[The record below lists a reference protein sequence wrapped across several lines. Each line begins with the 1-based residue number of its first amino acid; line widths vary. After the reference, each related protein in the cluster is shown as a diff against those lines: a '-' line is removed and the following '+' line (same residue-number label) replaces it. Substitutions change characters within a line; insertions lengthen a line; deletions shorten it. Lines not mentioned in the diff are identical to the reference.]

1 MMHHDGMG
9 SCPQWDADSQCGSA
23 ALRGTAPLTPT
34 LSPPPRKGEGAE
46 HAPWTRRWLA
56 CVLLALAA
64 AVAPARAADF
74 FVTKQGRDANAGT
87 TRAAAFATLQHGVNA
102 LRPGDTLTIG
112 PGEYHEAV
120 KRVDLG
126 SLDRDTVIRA
136 ELAGTVTLRGDVP
149 APVFQPL
156 AGHRF
161 VFVADFPFAGEVPA
175 VNEGDTLT
183 ILKRMPN
190 AAELEFVPGTFFHD
204 ARAGKLYLSTSDM
217 RPASAHHY
225 SVSVLPTH
233 GIHLVRPR
241 RVVVEGINVTGYSA
255 MGLLHYREETA
266 GGVWGMFLV
275 NGKGC
280 VIRDCRAYL
289 NGWGIGMNS
298 GAPGSGDNV
307 IERCVAW
314 ANKSSFAN
322 GDMGGLT
329 VFGARRDVIRDSTA
343 FLNGMYGINIY
354 GTGGA
359 PPSGNDGGNDPTN
372 RSLLINNLAWGNESA
387 DLKIKT
393 GYEYFHVAEGCV
405 STGHWSVVN
414 VTRGLLG
421 REGNAGKA
429 RPGDS
434 ISLGHETALDWQREF
449 ADPANHDYR
458 LQGTSRFRGTGP
470 GGSDRGPFAFATN
483 VFFVRL
489 DGDDLNDGL
498 SVAKAWKTLSR
509 AASRLR
515 AGDTLYVEPG
525 SYEGGLE
532 LRAQGAASAA
542 IHIRGRGTGA
552 VVISGGVRIE
562 NCQHVSF
569 ERLHFRQ
576 QVSVVGGSGVGLH
589 QCTFSAA
596 DTAVVA
602 SGVREL
608 KMSQCLFTGFQKAA
622 LSLTEGNAAEL
633 SGNVYDNARGVALRL
648 ASEAAVRYSDYNS
661 YRNANMAWEVSGRG
675 RSLSEV
681 RRSHDQQSR
690 ELTPELV
697 VEAGVPR
704 LSNAARFAAGGPMG
718 KPLGPYRDQ
727 LRSPE
732 LRLVAGPVVHSV
744 SATTANLEWNTTL
757 PATCHLAWGET
768 PGCERSAT
776 FNVNCFGTYSLTGLK
791 PGQRYYFRI
800 KAIESPKDMVPKGD
814 DKPIELTT
822 EPVTFTTLKQN
833 PVPATYYVATDGDDA
848 RTGLG
853 RTSAWR
859 TIRHAAAQVSPGD
872 TVLVAGGKYSERVRL
887 RATGEQ
893 GLPITFRSLPGE
905 RVDLDGQEM
914 VLPNAFIVGGKRH
927 LRFDGFY
934 FARFNLFPNEGWSLQ
949 TSGEFHLYSSKDIA
963 ITRCFSE
970 GRGGYSANPVTAILV
985 EDLLIKNC
993 VNTYKFGGMYFWR
1006 CPNLVIQNTVFAEP
1020 MIMAFVLRNDKTQ
1033 PSTMENCIFTDML
1046 EKKAKLNIGVLC
1058 CDGETAAFR
1067 HRNNCYFL
1075 RDCIPVEERA
1085 LNGNKPASQLS
1096 HYILEPLFADP
1107 LFAGDPGMPGN
1118 PTDKR
1123 GFAPDRMME
1132 PGLKLDFDSFF
1143 ATNPELDKRGIGLQ
1157 REAFKDFRF
1166 DRPAKP

>member
-1 MMHHDGMG
+1 MMRL
-9 SCPQWDADSQCGSA
+9 PTF
-23 ALRGTAPLTPT
+23 ALAG
-34 LSPPPRKGEGAE
+34 
-46 HAPWTRRWLA
+46 
-56 CVLLALAA
+56 VLLAWAISR
-64 AVAPARAADF
+64 APATEY
-74 FVTKQGRDANAGT
+74 FVTKEGRDANAGT
-87 TRAAAFATLQHGVNA
+87 SHAVAFAAIQHGVNT

-126 SLDRDTVIRA
+126 SLERDTVIRA

-161 VFVADFPFAGEVPA
+161 VFIADFPFAGEMSA
-175 VNEGDTLT
+175 VNELDTLT

-204 ARAGKLYLSTSDM
+204 ARSGKLYVSTSDL
-217 RPASAHHY
+217 RPASAHQY

-233 GIHLVRPR
+233 GLQLVRPR
-241 RVVVEGINVTGYSA
+241 RVVIEGINTTGYSA

-289 NGWGIGMNS
+289 NGWGIGIHS

-314 ANKSSFAN
+314 ANKSPFAN
-322 GDMGGLT
+322 GDMGGIT
-329 VFGARRDVIRDSTA
+329 AFGARRDVIRDSTA
-343 FLNGMYGINIY
+343 YLNGMYGINIY

-359 PPSGNDGGNDPTN
+359 PPNGNDGGNDPTN
-372 RSLLINNLAWGNESA
+372 RSRLLNNLAWGNESA

-393 GYEYFHVAEGCV
+393 GYEYFHVAESCV
-405 STGHWSVVN
+405 STGHWSMIN
-414 VTRGLLG
+414 ITRGLIG
-421 REGNAGKA
+421 REGSASTE
-429 RPGDS
+429 RPSDC
-434 ISLGHETALDWQREF
+434 ISLSHEPGLDWQREF

-470 GGSDRGPFAFATN
+470 GGSDRGPFPFATN
-483 VFFVRL
+483 VFYVRTE
-489 DGDDLNDGL
+489 GDDQSDGL

-525 SYEGGLE
+525 NYEGGFA
-532 LRAQGAASAA
+532 LRAQGAGTP

-552 VVISGGVRIE
+552 VVIGGAVSLQD
-562 NCQHVSF
+562 CQQVSF
-569 ERLHFRQ
+569 ERLHFRGS
-576 QVSVVGGSGVGLH
+576 VSAVGGAGIGLH
-589 QCTFSAA
+589 HCTFSAA
-596 DTAVVA
+596 DTSVTA
-602 SGVREL
+602 SGVRGL
-608 KMSQCLFTGFQKAA
+608 NVSHGLFTGVRNAA
-622 LSLTEGNAAEL
+622 LSLGEGTTVEL
-633 SGNVYDNARGVALRL
+633 SGNLFDNAHGVALRL
-648 ASEAAVRYSDYNS
+648 ASGAAVRYSDYNS
-661 YRNANMAWEVSGRG
+661 YRNAHAAWEVSGQE

-681 RRSHDQQSR
+681 RPSHDQHSC
-690 ELTPELV
+690 ELTPEVV
-697 VEAGVPR
+697 VEAGVP
-704 LSNAARFAAGGPMG
+704 LLKNAALFAAGGPLA
-718 KPLGPYRDQ
+718 KPFGPYRDQ
-727 LRSPE
+727 PRSPAF
-732 LRLVAGPVVHSV
+732 RLAAGPVVHSV
-744 SATTANLEWNTTL
+744 SATTANLEWHTSL

-768 PGCERSAT
+768 PACEQSAS

-800 KAIESPKDMVPKGD
+800 KSIESPKDMLPPRD
-814 DKPIELTT
+814 DKPIALDA
-822 EPVTFTTLKQN
+822 EPLAFTTLKQN
-833 PVPATYYVATDGDDA
+833 PAPATYYVATDGDDS

-853 RTSAWR
+853 RANAWR

-872 TVLVAGGKYSERVRL
+872 TVLIAGGKYSERIRV

-905 RVDLDGQEM
+905 RVDLDGQAM
-914 VLPNAFIVGGKRH
+914 VLPNAFIIGGKRH

-934 FARFNLFPNEGWSLQ
+934 FAQFNLFPNEGWNLQ
-949 TSGEFHLYSSKDIA
+949 TSGEFHLYRSKDIQ

-970 GRGGYSANPVTAILV
+970 GRGGYSAAPVTALFV

-1020 MIMAFVLRNDKTQ
+1020 MIMAFVHRNAKQQ
-1033 PSTMENCIFTDML
+1033 PALMENCIFTDML

-1058 CDGETAAFR
+1058 CDGERDAFQ

-1075 RDCIPVEERA
+1075 RDCIPLDQRA
-1085 LNGNKPASQLS
+1085 LDGSRTASQLEQS
-1096 HYILEPLFADP
+1096 ILTPLFADP
-1107 LFAGDPGMPGN
+1107 LFVGDPGVAGK
-1118 PTDKR
+1118 PTDKA
-1123 GFAPDRMME
+1123 GFSPDRMME

-1143 ATNPELDKRGIGLQ
+1143 ATNPELLQRGIGLQ
-1157 REAFKDFRF
+1157 REAFKDFHFRQ
-1166 DRPAKP
+1166 PVTP

>member
-1 MMHHDGMG
+1 MMRL
-9 SCPQWDADSQCGSA
+9 STL
-23 ALRGTAPLTPT
+23 ALAG
-34 LSPPPRKGEGAE
+34 
-46 HAPWTRRWLA
+46 
-56 CVLLALAA
+56 VLLAGMLS
-64 AVAPARAADF
+64 RTWAADY
-74 FVTKQGRDANAGT
+74 FVTKEGRDANAGT

-120 KRVDLG
+120 KRIDLG
-126 SLDRDTVIRA
+126 NSDRDTVIRA

-149 APVFQPL
+149 APVFLPL

-161 VFVADFPFAGEVPA
+161 VFVADFPFAGELPA
-175 VNEGDTLT
+175 VNELDTLT

-204 ARAGKLYLSTSDM
+204 ARAGKLYVSTSDM

-233 GIHLVRPR
+233 GLQLVRPR
-241 RVVVEGINVTGYSA
+241 RVVIEGLNVTGYSA

-266 GGVWGMFLV
+266 GGVWGVFLV
-275 NGKGC
+275 NGRGC

-289 NGWGIGMNS
+289 NSWGIGLHS

-322 GDMGGLT
+322 GDMGGIT
-329 VFGARRDVIRDSTA
+329 AFGARRDVIRDSTA
-343 FLNGMYGINIY
+343 YLNGMYGINIY

-359 PPSGNDGGNDPTN
+359 PPNGNDGGNDPTN
-372 RSLLINNLAWGNESA
+372 RSRLLNNLAWGNESA

-393 GYEYFHVAEGCV
+393 GYEYFHVAEHCV
-405 STGHWSVVN
+405 APGLWSVVN

-421 REGNAGKA
+421 REGNAGKE

-434 ISLGHETALDWQREF
+434 INLSLEPGLDSQREF

-483 VFFVRL
+483 IFYVRL
-489 DGDDLNDGL
+489 DGDDQSDGL

-525 SYEGGLE
+525 SYEGGLS
-532 LRAQGAASAA
+532 LRAQGTADKP
-542 IHIRGRGTGA
+542 IHIRGRSTGA
-552 VVISGGVRIE
+552 VVISGAVRIE
-562 NCQHVSF
+562 NCQQVNF
-569 ERLHFRQ
+569 ERLHFRSP
-576 QVSVVGGSGVGLH
+576 VSAIGGAGIGLH
-589 QCTFSAA
+589 QCTFTTG
-596 DTAVVA
+596 DTAVTA
-602 SGVREL
+602 SGVRGL
-608 KMSQCLFTGFQKAA
+608 KVSHCLFTGFQHAA
-622 LSLTEGNAAEL
+622 LRLGEGTAGDF
-633 SGNVYDNARGVALRL
+633 SGNLFDNAQGVALRL
-648 ASEAAVRYSDYNS
+648 SSEDEVRYSDYNS
-661 YRNANMAWEVSGRG
+661 YRNANAAWEVNGKR
-675 RSLSEV
+675 RAWPEV
-681 RRSHDQQSR
+681 QLHHDPQSR
-690 ELTPELV
+690 ELEPAV
-697 VEAGVPR
+697 VVNDGVPR
-704 LSNAARFAAGGPMG
+704 LRNAPLFAAGGPMG
-718 KPLGPYRDQ
+718 KPFGPYRDQ
-727 LRSPE
+727 PRSPE
-732 LRLVAGPVVHSV
+732 LRLAAGPVAHSV
-744 SATTANLEWNTTL
+744 SATTANLEWHTSL
-757 PATCHLAWGET
+757 PATCHLGWGET
-768 PGCERSAT
+768 PACEQSAS

-800 KAIESPKDMVPKGD
+800 KAIESPKDMVPKGE
-814 DKPIELTT
+814 DKPIELTA
-822 EPVTFTTLKQN
+822 EPITFTTLKQN
-833 PVPATYYVATDGDDA
+833 PAPATYYVATDGDDA

-853 RTSAWR
+853 RAHAWK
-859 TIRHAAAQVSPGD
+859 TIRYAAAQVNVGD
-872 TVLVAGGKYSERVRL
+872 TILVVGGKYSERVRM

-914 VLPNAFIVGGKRH
+914 VLPNAFIAGGKRH

-934 FARFNLFPNEGWSLQ
+934 FARFNLFPNEGWNLQ
-949 TSGEFHLYSSKDIA
+949 TSGEFHLYSSKDIQ

-970 GRGGYSANPVTAILV
+970 GRGGYSANPVTAIFV

-1020 MIMAFVLRNDKTQ
+1020 MIMAFVHRNAKQQ
-1033 PSTMENCIFTDML
+1033 PALMENCIFTDML
-1046 EKKAKLNIGVLC
+1046 EKKAKLNLGVLC
-1058 CDGETAAFR
+1058 CDGERDAFQ

-1075 RDCIPVEERA
+1075 RDCIPLDQRA
-1085 LNGNKPASQLS
+1085 LDGNRTASQLGQS
-1096 HYILEPLFADP
+1096 IQSPLFADP
-1107 LFAGDPGMPGN
+1107 LFAGDPGVAGKPA
-1118 PTDKR
+1118 DKS
-1123 GFAPDRMME
+1123 GFSPDRMMGS
-1132 PGLKLDFDSFF
+1132 GLKLDFDSFF
-1143 ATNPELDKRGIGLQ
+1143 STNPELLKRGIGLQ
-1157 REAFKDFRF
+1157 PEAFKDFHF
-1166 DRPAKP
+1166 AKPPTR

>member
-1 MMHHDGMG
+1 MIRL
-9 SCPQWDADSQCGSA
+9 Q
-23 ALRGTAPLTPT
+23 T
-34 LSPPPRKGEGAE
+34 LAFVGA
-46 HAPWTRRWLA
+46 
-56 CVLLALAA
+56 LLATLVGATPRALAT
-64 AVAPARAADF
+64 DY
-74 FVTKQGRDANAGT
+74 FVTKTGRDANDGT
-87 TRAAAFATLQHGVNA
+87 SRTAAFATIQHGVNA
-102 LRPGDTLTIG
+102 LQPGDTLTIR

-126 SLDRDTVIRA
+126 SPDRDTVIRA
-136 ELAGTVTLRGDVP
+136 EVAGTVTLRGDVP

-161 VFVADFPFAGEVPA
+161 VFVADFPFAGEMPA
-175 VNEGDTLT
+175 VNELDTLN

-204 ARAGKLYLSTSDM
+204 ARAGKLYVSTSDM

-233 GIHLVRPR
+233 GLQLVRPR
-241 RVVVEGINVTGYSA
+241 RVVIEGLNATGYSA

-280 VIRDCRAYL
+280 VIRDCQAYL
-289 NGWGIGMNS
+289 NSWGIGLHS
-298 GAPGSGDNV
+298 GAAGSGDNV

-322 GDMGGLT
+322 GDMGGIT

-359 PPSGNDGGNDPTN
+359 PPNGNDGGNDPTN
-372 RSLLINNLAWGNESA
+372 RSRLINNLTWGNESA

-393 GYEYFHVAEGCV
+393 GYEYFHVAESCV
-405 STGHWSVVN
+405 STGHWSLVN

-421 REGNAGKA
+421 REGSASKE
-429 RPGDS
+429 RSGDS
-434 ISLGHETALDWQREF
+434 ISLSHEPALDWQREF
-449 ADPANHDYR
+449 ADPAHHDYR

-483 VFFVRL
+483 IFYVRL
-489 DGDDLNDGL
+489 DGDDQSDGL
-498 SVAKAWKTLSR
+498 SVAKAWKTLSH

-515 AGDTLYVEPG
+515 PGDTLYVEPG
-525 SYEGGLE
+525 NYGGGFE
-532 LRAQGAASAA
+532 LRAQGAGGQP
-542 IHIRGRGTGA
+542 IRIRGRGTGA
-552 VVISGGVRIE
+552 VVMGGAVRFE
-562 NCQHVSF
+562 NCQQVNL
-569 ERLHFRQ
+569 ERLHFRAP
-576 QVSVVGGSGVGLH
+576 VSVVGGAGIGLR

-596 DTAVVA
+596 DISVAA
-602 SGVREL
+602 SGVRGL
-608 KMSQCLFTGFQKAA
+608 KVSHCLFTGFQHAA
-622 LSLTEGNAAEL
+622 LNLGDASAAEL
-633 SGNVYDNARGVALRL
+633 SGNLFDNAKGVAVRM
-648 ASEAAVRYSDYNS
+648 ASDQAVRYSDYNS
-661 YRNANMAWEVSGRG
+661 YRLANATWEVGG
-675 RSLSEV
+675 KLRSLGEV
-681 RRSHDQQSR
+681 QRAHDLHSR
-690 ELTPELV
+690 ELVPEVV
-697 VEAGVPR
+697 VEAGLPR
-704 LSNAARFAAGGPMG
+704 LANAARFAAGGPLG
-718 KPLGPYRDQ
+718 KPFGPYRDQ
-727 LRSPE
+727 PRASE
-732 LRLVAGPVVHSV
+732 LRLVAGPTLHSV
-744 SATTANLEWNTTL
+744 SATTANLEWHTSL
-757 PATCHLAWGET
+757 PATCHLGWGET
-768 PGCERSAT
+768 PACERSAS
-776 FNVNCFGTYSLTGLK
+776 FNVNCFGTYSLTGLT

-800 KAIESPKDMVPKGD
+800 RSIESPKDMVPPRD
-814 DKPIELTT
+814 EKPIALAA
-822 EPVTFTTLKQN
+822 EPLAFTTLKQN
-833 PVPATYYVATDGDDA
+833 PAPATYFVATDGDDS
-848 RTGLG
+848 RSGLG
-853 RTSAWR
+853 RTNAWK
-859 TIRHAAAQVSPGD
+859 TIRHAAAQVNAGD
-872 TVLVAGGKYSERVRL
+872 TVLIAGGKYSERVRV

-893 GLPITFRSLPGE
+893 DLPITFRSLPGE

-934 FARFNLFPNEGWSLQ
+934 LARFNLFPNEGWNLQ
-949 TSGEFHLYSSKDIA
+949 TSGEFHLYSSKDIQ

-970 GRGGYSANPVTAILV
+970 GRGGYSATPVTALFV

-1046 EKKAKLNIGVLC
+1046 EKKARLNIGVLC

-1096 HYILEPLFADP
+1096 HYILDPLFADP
-1107 LFAGDPGMPGN
+1107 LFAGDPGKPGN
-1118 PTDKR
+1118 PKDKR

-1132 PGLKLDFDSFF
+1132 PGLKLDFDSFL
-1143 ATNPELDKRGIGLQ
+1143 ATNPDLVKRGIGLQ
-1157 REAFKDFRF
+1157 REAFKDLLRTPPV
-1166 DRPAKP
+1166 RATSEPLQK